1 MPKSQLSKA
10 TIARI
15 ALLSLAAQYEDQGA
29 DPDKGIDLAQ
39 ADIEF
44 LTARHEDAT
53 ADLCGAI
60 REIQAHR
67 WHRVG
72 PRDLS
77 IRFEGGVLAGIDLR
91 DGYGHDWYLSAEVR
105 EITAQILSA
114 CGISKG
120 DVRVTWDQDETGAQV
135 ATVRPV

>member
-1 MPKSQLSKA
+1 MPNSQLSKA

-39 ADIEF
+39 ADIDF

-60 REIQAHR
+60 REIQARR
-67 WHRVG
+67 WHLAG
-72 PRDLS
+72 PSGLS
-77 IRFEGGVLAGIDLR
+77 IRFEGGVLAGIDLCSDLPAHR
-91 DGYGHDWYLSAEVR
+91 VA
-105 EITAQILSA
+105 AQVLSA
-114 CGISKG
+114 CGISEG
-120 DVRVTWDQDETGAQV
+120 DVRVIWEASETGSQV
-135 ATVRPV
+135 ATVRPA